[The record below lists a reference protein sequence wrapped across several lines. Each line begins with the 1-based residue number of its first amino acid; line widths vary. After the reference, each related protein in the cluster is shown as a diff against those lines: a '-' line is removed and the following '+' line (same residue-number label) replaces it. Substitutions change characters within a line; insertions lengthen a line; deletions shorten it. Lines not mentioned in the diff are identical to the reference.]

1 MVLLEALE
9 SSIIRG
15 YSQFNKG
22 DRAFFSEEKAL
33 ELLDEFPQGWRECHR
48 EDAKPK
54 ALEAPPVNKMV
65 KHAERK
71 K

>member
-33 ELLDEFPQGWRECHR
+33 ELLEDFPHGWRECHR
-48 EDAKPK
+48 EDAKLK
-54 ALEAPPVNKMV
+54 APTAPPSNKMV
-65 KHAERK
+65 KTPERK